1 MTVDPHSLANARD
14 RSREASRAT
23 VSVLTTTAET
33 IIPVPSLTLDQA
45 DYLRELRRRET
56 DFDRSIVI
64 GGVAAMREGRS

>member
-1 MTVDPHSLANARD
+1 M
-14 RSREASRAT
+14 T
-23 VSVLTTTAET
+23 VSVPTTTAET

-64 GGVAAMREGRS
+64 GGPRQSTRLAIDR